1 MSNTTPIPA
10 PPDPPLYLCALCDPH
25 DGDRVYPPEE
35 MWWQATDR
43 RWCCRECWQEWPPHA
58 TADIDQAP
66 RLDRWL
72 APAGSQETSR
82 LQAEVDR
89 LTTLLNTPLLD
100 DFTAAVQRE
109 AAHQRERWG
118 EAHDARKAPEDW
130 FWTLS
135 YLAGK
140 ALRAQ
145 LDEDRERALHHTV
158 SSAALLLCWHRQILA
173 GAGFPDGG
181 SRPPGVD

>member
-1 MSNTTPIPA
+1 MSNTSA
-10 PPDPPLYLCALCDPH
+10 LPDPPASPLYLCALCDPH

-35 MWWQATDR
+35 MWWQPGSR
-43 RWCCRECWQEWPPHA
+43 RWCCRECWQEWPAADP
-58 TADIDQAP
+58 TAIDEAQ

-72 APAGSQETSR
+72 AAAATTEASR

-100 DFTAAVQRE
+100 DFAPAVQRE

-145 LDEDRERALHHTV
+145 IDGDRERALHHTV
-158 SSAALLLCWHRQILA
+158 SSAALLLGWHRHLLA
-173 GAGFPDGG
+173 PAAE
-181 SRPPGVD
+181 